1 MQDELRSVVEEP
13 LRAPASLRMGPV
25 SSVAPRPSL
34 DALYDDDTNTDRRP
48 PVSGAD
54 RMVDEASAEHPN
66 RTLRPPSPEGAHG
79 AAAASGRPKVRPDDE
94 DETETETETGTML
107 SADVR
112 ARIEQMM
119 QSLPDPSPPAVLG
132 PTKPPR

>member
-1 MQDELRSVVEEP
+1 
-13 LRAPASLRMGPV
+13 
-25 SSVAPRPSL
+25 
-34 DALYDDDTNTDRRP
+34 
-48 PVSGAD
+48 
-54 RMVDEASAEHPN
+54 MVDEASAEHPN

-132 PTKPPR
+132 PTKPPRWH